1 MLEFISKKFV
11 HCLVTASVIFGC
23 SVQAATPSFKEDLD
37 DFEEMYFDAGDYA
50 PILVADPVAI
60 FLQNEDLSRTLTSS
74 YSVTDDLEQYSVLIS
89 KVEFIVQ
96 TKYSLITTVA
106 KGFRNPLEGLH
117 LARAPPP
124 LV

>member
-11 HCLVTASVIFGC
+11 HCFVIASVIFGC

-50 PILVADPVAI
+50 PTLVVNPVAI
-60 FLQNEDLSRTLTSS
+60 FWQNEDLSRTLTSS
-74 YSVTDDLEQYSVLIS
+74 HTVSDDLEQYSVLIS

-106 KGFRNPLEGLH
+106 EGFHNPLEGLH